1 MPTEADNPLPL
12 YQVLEEE
19 YERLNNQPPPS
30 RSRPGAGIKSR
41 DRLANIFN
49 DIHTNPRKHSALCLS
64 GGGIRSAT
72 FALGVL
78 QGLARRGLLDQFSY
92 LSTVSG
98 GGYVGGWLSAWIHRH
113 PTGVAGVM
121 QALREPPANKL
132 MPEPEPVL
140 HLRSYSNYLTP
151 RLGILSADTWTMVAI
166 VVRNLVLNWL
176 VLVPLMLVALALPR
190 LALAAAQLDFS
201 TYRPLM
207 LWLAFGVAFGGG
219 VTCVAYI
226 GIKRPSLTR
235 DFNTWQGFLF
245 WCLAPLLASAVG
257 ATTFWVWYRRLKTDL
272 GVEIDAKTQ
281 LEHDLAATLP
291 AQLSFIPVHYSVPF
305 FIFALALYLAGWVIY
320 SAHHGHFSVWQR
332 GWRDRID
339 KYKFFE
345 FGAIVLSGLVGG
357 LLLWLVAAK
366 WFHTPDL
373 HYRSF
378 VTFSAP
384 TFLALFLLGVI
395 MFAGLSS
402 EYTLDEDREWW
413 ARFGGW
419 VLIAMLGWSAA
430 SFLVLIGPELL
441 LDLHEEY
448 VVPAGGLVGLLTAYV
463 ARSAKAPPTEKDEK
477 KGGHK
482 AALMRYALSLGAL
495 VFTAMLVVLF
505 SILTTYLLA
514 VFTIVIT
521 PLFAGRGAGTL
532 LSRERWL
539 LRAGDRFVEGVGE
552 LGLDPRAHAQ
562 AVIGAPLF
570 LLAAFVVVTLLLGL
584 YLSRRI
590 NTNKFSYHA
599 MYRNRLIRA
608 YLGASNRERDENP
621 FTGFDPHDNIS
632 MHELRPEMFH
642 PGSFKDLGKFV
653 RKLQTNQDFF
663 YREFRERMSGET
675 EKQIAAYDPAG
686 KPKKVLLRTLIKDLN
701 GRFVYKGD
709 PLIDDFG
716 NLSLDMLPEA
726 ARDIYFKYH
735 PDQPRDDHKPQ
746 RPMNEM
752 RPDDLMRFN
761 RWFIQAAFPGDFH
774 DYYPEMRR
782 PFHVINMALNLVRG
796 TNLAWQDRKAESF
809 TVSPLH
815 CGSCQIPDYEDDED
829 ETGTKQKVFGSYR
842 RSRDYGGKDSGGIS
856 LGTAIA
862 VSGAAVSP
870 NMGYYSSPL
879 VTFLMTLFN
888 VRLGWWLGNPGKA
901 GADVYQ
907 VSNPKSSA
915 RPIIDEALGLTDDEN
930 PYVYLSDGGHF
941 ENLGLYEMVLRRCN
955 TIVVSDASD
964 DFDFKL
970 DNLGNAIRKI
980 RIDFGIPIE
989 FETMFIYPRAK
1000 GHGGAF
1006 CAVGTIEYS
1015 RADKVRAGDGR
1026 AETQAPDG
1034 KLIYIKPVFYGNE
1047 PRDVYHYAQANELFP
1062 HESTADQWF
1071 SEEQFESYRSLGMY
1085 IVGRIVGD
1093 KKDPDSI
1100 NAPTITMEQF
1110 RKLAEDHDAH
1120 YKTKAQS
1127 AEARLAV
1134 EQMNKLIVAAV
1145 TSLDQN
1151 ATGRNGAA
1159 QEGAGQKEAV

>member
-1 MPTEADNPLPL
+1 MSTPEADNPLPL

-19 YERLNNQPPPS
+19 YERLNDAPPPS
-30 RSRPGAGIKSR
+30 RLRPDASVKSK
-41 DRLANIFN
+41 DRLADIFN
-49 DIHTNPRKHSALCLS
+49 DIHTNPRQHSALCLS

-72 FALGVL
+72 FGLGVL

-113 PTGVAGVM
+113 PRGVTGVM
-121 QALREPPANKL
+121 EDLREPPANKL
-132 MPEPEPVL
+132 LPEPEPVR

-151 RLGILSADTWTMVAI
+151 RLGALSADTWTMVAI

-176 VLVPLMLVALALPR
+176 VIVPLMLVALSVPR
-190 LALAAAQLDFS
+190 LALAAAQLDFAAS
-201 TYRPLM
+201 TWM
-207 LWLAFGVAFGGG
+207 LRLALGVAFVGG
-219 VTCVAYI
+219 VTCVSYI
-226 GIKRPSLTR
+226 GIKRPSLAR
-235 DFNTWQGFLF
+235 VYNTWQGFLF
-245 WCLAPLLASAVG
+245 WCLTPLLASAIA
-257 ATTFWVWYRRLKTDL
+257 ATTFWVWYRQH
-272 GVEIDAKTQ
+272 GVDVKTQ
-281 LEHDLAATLP
+281 LEHDLAALLP
-291 AQLSFIPVHYSVPF
+291 RWLSFIPVHYSVPF
-305 FIFALALYLAGWVIY
+305 LIFALALHLTGWVIY
-320 SAHHGHFSVWQR
+320 SAYHGYFSVWQR
-332 GWRDRID
+332 GWRDRVN
-339 KYKFFE
+339 KYRFLE

-357 LLLWLVAAK
+357 VLLCLVAAK
-366 WFHTPDL
+366 GFHDPDM

-430 SFLVLIGPELL
+430 SLLVLIGPELL
-441 LDLHEEY
+441 LALREEY
-448 VVPAGGLVGLLTAYV
+448 VVPAGGVVGLLTAYA
-463 ARSAKAPPTEKDEK
+463 ARSAQAPPAAKDEK
-477 KGGHK
+477 KGGLK

-495 VFTAMLVVLF
+495 VFTAMLIILF

-514 VFTIVIT
+514 VFTAVLAS
-521 PLFAGRGAGTL
+521 LFAAPGGGTRPSGRW
-532 LSRERWL
+532 WL
-539 LRAGDRFVEGVGE
+539 LRAGDRFVEDVGE
-552 LGLDPRAHAQ
+552 LGLDPNMHKQ

-570 LLAAFVVVTLLLGL
+570 LLAAFFVVILLLGL

-642 PGSFKDLGKFV
+642 PGSFRDLGKFV
-653 RKLQTNQDFF
+653 YKLQTSQDFF
-663 YREFRERMSGET
+663 YKEFRARMSGET
-675 EKQIAAYDPAG
+675 EKQIAAYDPSE
-686 KPKKVLLRTLIKDLN
+686 KPRKVLLRTLVADLN
-701 GRFVYKGD
+701 ERFVYKAE

-716 NLSLDMLPEA
+716 DLGLDLLPEA

-735 PDQPRDDHKPQ
+735 PDQPRDGHKLK
-746 RPMNEM
+746 RPMNVM
-752 RPDDLMRFN
+752 RPDDLVRFN
-761 RWFIQAAFPGDFH
+761 RWFIQAAFPGDFR

-815 CGSCQIPDYEDDED
+815 CGSCQIPDYEDEED
-829 ETGTKQKVFGSYR
+829 ESGKKPKVFGSYR
-842 RSRDYGGKDSGGIS
+842 RSRFYGGKDSGGIS
-856 LGTAIA
+856 LGTAVA

-901 GADVYQ
+901 GAGVYQ
-907 VSNPKSSA
+907 LSNPKSSA
-915 RPIIDEALGLTDDEN
+915 LPIIEEALGLTDDEN

-989 FETMFIYPRAK
+989 FETMYIYPRSK

-1006 CAVGTIEYS
+1006 CAIGTIEYS
-1015 RADKVRAGDGR
+1015 RMDKVRGGGGGR
-1026 AETQAPDG
+1026 AETPAPDG

-1047 PRDVYHYAQANELFP
+1047 PRDVYHYAQANETFP

-1085 IVGRIVGD
+1085 IVGRVVGD
-1093 KKDPDSI
+1093 KDDPDSI
-1100 NAPTITMEQF
+1100 NAPTLTMEEF
-1110 RKLAEDHDAH
+1110 REIAINHDAR
-1120 YKTKAQS
+1120 YKTKARS

-1134 EQMNKLIVAAV
+1134 EQMNKLIVAAAA
-1145 TSLDQN
+1145 SLEQG
-1151 ATGRNGAA
+1151 AAGPNGAA
-1159 QEGAGQKEAV
+1159 YQSPTQTGSV